1 VTRPTNWHWR
11 RRHGRAAVISII
23 GRKNAGKTTLTVALA
38 AEFARRGRRVMTLKH
53 CSHAPALDTEGTDS
67 WRHFTEG
74 RAERRCSSGAEGLV
88 CSTVHPT
95 PTIRSRWWSATR
107 RRRHRARGGLQ
118 ARGAAEDR
126 GVAQGHPAGR
136 IYDPALPDAHRWV
149 AVVTDDRSLRSE
161 EVAVLQFSDTMWI
174 QLLAT
179 LAWERAIEV
188 GA

>member
-1 VTRPTNWHWR
+1 MAGAR
-11 RRHGRAAVISII
+11 VISII

-53 CSHAPALDTEGTDS
+53 GSHAPALDTEGTDS

-74 RAERRCSSGAEGLV
+74 RAERTVLSGEQGLV
-88 CSTVHPT
+88 LFDRAPDAYDPLALVQRFPADAD
-95 PTIRSRWWSATR
+95 IVLVEGYKRSALPKIEVWRKDIPP
-107 RRRHRARGGLQ
+107 G
-118 ARGAAEDR
+118 
-126 GVAQGHPAGR
+126 P

-161 EVAVLQFSDTMWI
+161 EVRVLQFSDTMWI